1 MRISDWSSDVCS
13 SDLAGAAADPATA
26 LGTQALT
33 LGMMD
38 EGTKALNASQLAE
51 AQERLG
57 ADISTGADA
66 DRTYVGIYTPSANL
80 APSLDLLAAVVK
92 NPAFAPA
99 IGRATCRERVCQY
112 VSISVVAVPLKK
124 KNKMRT

>member
-1 MRISDWSSDVCS
+1 
-13 SDLAGAAADPATA
+13 
-26 LGTQALT
+26 
-33 LGMMD
+33 MMD

-80 APSLDLLAAVVK
+80 APSLDLLADVVK

-99 IGRATCRERVCQY
+99 EVERVQGQQLAGLAQEMTSPTGLAARALPPP
-112 VSISVVAVPLKK
+112 VFGAPSPSPTPQGAETRK
-124 KNKMRT
+124 T

>member
-1 MRISDWSSDVCS
+1 
-13 SDLAGAAADPATA
+13 
-26 LGTQALT
+26 
-33 LGMMD
+33 MMD

-80 APSLDLLAAVVK
+80 APSLDLLADVVK

-99 IGRATCRERVCQY
+99 EVERVKGQQLAGIAQEMTSPQGLAARALPPLVFGATSPY
-112 VSISVVAVPLKK
+112 RSEEHTSELQSLMRISYAVFCLKK
-124 KNKMRT
+124 K

>member
-1 MRISDWSSDVCS
+1 
-13 SDLAGAAADPATA
+13 
-26 LGTQALT
+26 
-33 LGMMD
+33 MMD

-80 APSLDLLAAVVK
+80 APSLDLLADVVK

-99 IGRATCRERVCQY
+99 EVERVKGQQLAGIAQEMTNPQGLAERALPPPVFGATTPQSKHQAARRRGAGTQLNTGNC
-112 VSISVVAVPLKK
+112 A
-124 KNKMRT
+124 R